1 MINDCAE
8 CGKLIPCPD
17 CDGTRDPSLTKRLSA
32 LEAENERLRAQLALV
47 RADRPA
53 AEYVC
58 TNCDTTMRRWQ
69 DFPEY
74 QHEGCGGLVRLRAL
88 FERDTALSDLARV
101 REECERMRPVYE
113 ASIELRRAES
123 TDVPGESIAELE
135 SNVPA
140 AQRRSQL
147 ALIKW
152 RSVVDAALTP
162 KEP

>member
-101 REECERMRPVYE
+101 REECERMRHVVEVAQVARARRY
-113 ASIELRRAES
+113 SI
-123 TDVPGESIAELE
+123 
-135 SNVPA
+135 
-140 AQRRSQL
+140 RSQITRDDRVFFDHFNQ
-147 ALIKW
+147 A
-152 RSVVDAALTP
+152 VDEYVEATALTP